1 MAGHFRGGFFEEFGL
16 LAEEDKTVAVRILY
30 ALTHL
35 GHECVLIFFVMS
47 GFLVGGKALE
57 RMRESRFNLVDY
69 GIDRTVRIVLPL
81 ISALLLYIPITY
93 CMGKTVN
100 WWHWLGNLFSLQG
113 ILCGPVIGPLWS
125 LSYEVWFY
133 IVVGIIAFVFSRNDR
148 RMRYMAWPCLLAV
161 ILVFMQLKV
170 YYLFIWLLG
179 AASYLLMPKSPSKA
193 VLIASGLSALICLVL
208 LQLTGDSRAFNMPVM
223 FVSRQV
229 MEVLFSFAF
238 CIFLQQVIL
247 HKPRKT
253 WTIRLNNLGTRL
265 AAFSY
270 TIYLIHPLVQD
281 LLTHLGAPKSAAINL
296 TSVSLYLLWLL
307 LGMAVSYG
315 VYLLFE
321 RNTGPLKQKI
331 KNRLLN

>member
-1 MAGHFRGGFFEEFGL
+1 MAGHFRGGFFEEYGL
-16 LAEEDKTVAVRILY
+16 LANEDKTLVVQLLY

-57 RMRESRFNLVDY
+57 RMRERRFNLVDY
-69 GIDRTVRIVLPL
+69 SIDRTVRIVLPL

-93 CMGKTVN
+93 YMGKSVN

-113 ILCGPVIGPLWS
+113 IVCGSVIGPLWS

-133 IVVGIIAFVFSRNDR
+133 IVIGIIAFVFSRNDR
-148 RMRYMAWPCLLAV
+148 IRHIVWPCMLAV

-179 AASYLLMPKSPSKA
+179 AASYLLMPKSPSKI
-193 VLIASGLSALICLVL
+193 VLIISGFFVAVCLFF
-208 LQLTGDSRAFNMPVM
+208 LQLTGDTRAFDLPIM
-223 FVSRQV
+223 FVTRPV

-247 HKPRKT
+247 HKPRKA

-270 TIYLIHPLVQD
+270 TLYLIHPLVQD
-281 LLTHLGAPKSAAINL
+281 LLTYLGAPKSAAISL

-315 VYLLFE
+315 VYMLFE
-321 RNTGPLKQKI
+321 KNTGLLKQKI
-331 KNRLLN
+331 KNTLSN